1 MNLKRGDRVKITN
14 KNDIEGEVVGFY
26 AHTMDAVVKTETG
39 NEWIVSPIHL
49 ELMQEGEEDD
59 ISSDLSD

>member
-14 KNDIEGEVVGFY
+14 KNDIEGEVIGFY
-26 AHTMDAVVKTETG
+26 AHTMDAVIKTDTG

-49 ELMQEGEEDD
+49 E
-59 ISSDLSD
+59 SVKKCRKKTK

>member
-1 MNLKRGDRVKITN
+1 VSLKRGDRVKITN

-26 AHTMDAVVKTETG
+26 AHTMDAVIRTKTG

-49 ELMQEGEEDD
+49 EKVRIEDENRRR
-59 ISSDLSD
+59 

>member
-1 MNLKRGDRVKITN
+1 MSLKRGDRVKITN

-26 AHTMDAVVKTETG
+26 AHTMDAVIRTKTG

-49 ELMQEGEEDD
+49 EKVRIEDENRRR
-59 ISSDLSD
+59 

>member
-1 MNLKRGDRVKITN
+1 MSLKRGDRVKITN

-26 AHTMDAVVKTETG
+26 AHTMDAVIRTKTG

-49 ELMQEGEEDD
+49 KKVKEEDENKRR
-59 ISSDLSD
+59 

>member
-14 KNDIEGEVVGFY
+14 KDDIEGEVIGFY
-26 AHTMDAVVKTETG
+26 AHTMDAVIKTDTG

-49 ELMQEGEEDD
+49 EPTDPPEKKWWQKKTK
-59 ISSDLSD
+59 